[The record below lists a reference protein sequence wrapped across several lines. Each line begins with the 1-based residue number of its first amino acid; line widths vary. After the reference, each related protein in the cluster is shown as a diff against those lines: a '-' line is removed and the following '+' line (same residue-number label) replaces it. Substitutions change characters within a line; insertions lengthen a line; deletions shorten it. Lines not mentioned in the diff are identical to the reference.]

1 MKLIDYIVYRLYTVY
16 EKHKDPG
23 RLSAFGILLF
33 MSLIGLIFLELYI
46 TIISQDEYLIM
57 NTISYSEHL
66 YILLG
71 VIFANIIL
79 FFSRYTKKRI
89 EQLKLQFKGNTWN
102 KTIPNYLILTLPIW
116 EILLG
121 IGIYFLLK
129 KHYQYGIS

>member
-1 MKLIDYIVYRLYTVY
+1 MKLIDYIVYRLYIVY
-16 EKHKDPG
+16 ERHKDPG

-33 MSLIGLIFLELYI
+33 MGLIGLIFLELYI
-46 TIISQDEYLIM
+46 TIISQDEYFIM
-57 NTISYSEHL
+57 SNISNSKHL
-66 YILLG
+66 YIILG

-89 EQLKLQFKGNTWN
+89 EQIKQQFKGNLWN
-102 KTIPNYLILTLPIW
+102 KTIPNYLILMLPIW

-129 KHYQYGIS
+129 IYY